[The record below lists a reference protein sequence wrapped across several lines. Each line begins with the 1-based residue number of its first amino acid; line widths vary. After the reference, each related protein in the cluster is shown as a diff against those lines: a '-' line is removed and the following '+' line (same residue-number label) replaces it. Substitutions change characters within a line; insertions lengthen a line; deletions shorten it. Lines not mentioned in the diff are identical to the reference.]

1 MLTAPPSALRY
12 GLWGAWL
19 AGQLA
24 REEDGHATVSAF
36 FARPVGAV
44 VGQFAIL
51 LPVLLDH
58 ADEAQ
63 AAIETRRRL
72 DIPGA

>member
-1 MLTAPPSALRY
+1 VVA
-12 GLWGAWL
+12 GAQGG
-19 AGQLA
+19 AGTELA
-24 REEDGHATVSAF
+24 RQEDGHAAVSAF
-36 FARPVGAV
+36 FARPAPAV

-63 AAIETRRRL
+63 AAIEAR
-72 DIPGA
+72 